1 MEKGGQGYRGFGSF
15 HSENVEYLIRQPE
28 ESYVPP
34 ELPIGWDDLL
44 PGPGAADL
52 PSFGHEMRDAHFL
65 LDRDWTFINHG
76 AFGVQP
82 SPAHPHSSPFSNGGS
97 LGASW
102 ASRRALADCGGG
114 RQQVAPAQRTAA
126 AALRRSTVV
135 PVGALRVSNRRVQL
149 QDSARQHHFSR
160 ATRCAQIVWALRQLA
175 AEVKAAPDEV
185 AFVPNATTG
194 LNTVIK
200 SIHLN
205 AGDEVP
211 LSTPLSCLPR
221 VLTRERLCV
230 ARCTCSTLA
239 MDR

>member
-15 HSENVEYLIRQPE
+15 HSDNVEDLIRQPE

-34 ELPIGWDDLL
+34 ELPIRWDDLL

-82 SPAHPHSSPFSNGGS
+82 SPAHSFFRMAVSW
-97 LGASW
+97 GASW

-149 QDSARQHHFSR
+149 QDSAPLLTCDALCADSLGAE
-160 ATRCAQIVWALRQLA
+160 AT
-175 AEVKAAPDEV
+175 
-185 AFVPNATTG
+185 G
-194 LNTVIK
+194 
-200 SIHLN
+200 
-205 AGDEVP
+205 G
-211 LSTPLSCLPR
+211 
-221 VLTRERLCV
+221 
-230 ARCTCSTLA
+230 
-239 MDR
+239 